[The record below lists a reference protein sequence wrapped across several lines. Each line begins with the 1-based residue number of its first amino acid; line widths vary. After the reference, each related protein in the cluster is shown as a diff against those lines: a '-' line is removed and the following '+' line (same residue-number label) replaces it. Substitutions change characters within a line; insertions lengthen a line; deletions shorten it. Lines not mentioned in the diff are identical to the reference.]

1 MTNDS
6 DLLRKNPKREM
17 TRPEGQNEDEAIK
30 KEVSVIL
37 DEVEAIINDPSESVE
52 RKKEAQ
58 TMIQRAIE
66 KGGSSSSGEGKT
78 REDIRKRYE
87 HIARIYYN
95 THIQELEVIKETLKT
110 QIEQEEKESISHRSP
125 KRLEELKKDLKE
137 CENTIESHK
146 NLLEKFQQ

>member
-1 MTNDS
+1 
-6 DLLRKNPKREM
+6 M
-17 TRPEGQNEDEAIK
+17 TRPEGDKGEDAIDD
-30 KEVSVIL
+30 EVSVVL

-66 KGGSSSSGEGKT
+66 KGSNNMSGEGKI

-87 HIARIYYN
+87 HIARMYYN
-95 THIQELEVIKETLKT
+95 IQIQELEVIKETLKT
-110 QIEQEEKESISHRSP
+110 QIAQEEKESTSYRSS

-137 CENTIESHK
+137 CESTIESHK
-146 NLLEKFQQ
+146 KLLERFQQ

>member
-1 MTNDS
+1 MT
-6 DLLRKNPKREM
+6 
-17 TRPEGQNEDEAIK
+17 TPEGDKGEDAIDD
-30 KEVSVIL
+30 EVSVVL

-66 KGGSSSSGEGKT
+66 KGSNNMSGEGKI

-87 HIARIYYN
+87 HIARMYYN
-95 THIQELEVIKETLKT
+95 IQIQELEVIKETLKT
-110 QIEQEEKESISHRSP
+110 QIAQEEKESTSYRSS

-137 CENTIESHK
+137 CESTIESHK
-146 NLLEKFQQ
+146 KLLERFQQ

>member
-1 MTNDS
+1 
-6 DLLRKNPKREM
+6 M
-17 TRPEGQNEDEAIK
+17 TRPEGDKGEDAIDD
-30 KEVSVIL
+30 EVSVVL

-66 KGGSSSSGEGKT
+66 KGSNNMSGEGKI

-87 HIARIYYN
+87 HIARMYYN
-95 THIQELEVIKETLKT
+95 IQIQELEVIKETLKT
-110 QIEQEEKESISHRSP
+110 QIAQEEKESTSYRSF

-137 CENTIESHK
+137 CESTIESHK
-146 NLLEKFQQ
+146 KLLERFQQ